1 MSNEIT
7 GQMKHKNKRS
17 IEFVPMKMNKVNIA
31 KITKVRCTCNKCLG
45 NVNFQSKFL
54 SLEKIITVSWFCE
67 MTGTVSHCH

>member
-31 KITKVRCTCNKCLG
+31 KITKVRCNKLTG
-45 NVNFQSKFL
+45 KVNF
-54 SLEKIITVSWFCE
+54 
-67 MTGTVSHCH
+67 

>member
-17 IEFVPMKMNKVNIA
+17 IEFDPMKMNKVNIA

-45 NVNFQSKFL
+45 NVNF
-54 SLEKIITVSWFCE
+54 
-67 MTGTVSHCH
+67 